1 MGNKVKEKAKR
12 VDDNNPAAAI
22 NPMNPTITSTQ
33 LERIKQSALAPALR
47 NCDDNSITTEQQQ
60 AEEVAKSRKEHMK
73 QLEIEDIE
81 RQRRLGTQSDQAKLD
96 RIRQEAQQQIDEN
109 EDIVKLLK
117 TCSERALTFAVRD
130 LQLKDTAEREK
141 KEKEYERR
149 MVLSMEINRLQELE
163 AREAEETK
171 RMQKMIDDRKIIE
184 RQIEERAEAKL
195 LQEEARDQENR
206 EMLER
211 IKVYQLQDEEKARK
225 KKEIAD
231 KLREEVIRENEAHIA
246 SKKEKKLLEKKED
259 EMMVAYQLAQDEK
272 LRQREAEEA
281 EADRKK
287 REIQKKLLDEQER
300 TMDRRAEMDEL
311 RARRAMED
319 AERRYR
325 QKKLME
331 AQKKKRDMEL
341 LDEARAQQHQEKL
354 ERQKVEA
361 ELKQEEYLNVTK
373 HAHAMAER
381 ERAEE
386 AYTKKK
392 NAELIQNL
400 QDQIEENKAT
410 KAARNRQKFR
420 EGAMIKQ
427 ELVSK
432 LHVLFPILNNMCP
445 SICSLTGGCKMIIY
459 RFKREPSSRVFE
471 IKWWQT

>member
-12 VDDNNPAAAI
+12 DDDDNNPAAAV
-22 NPMNPTITSTQ
+22 NPMNPAITSTQ

-47 NCDDNSITTEQQQ
+47 HCDENSITTEQQQ
-60 AEEVAKSRKEHMK
+60 ADEVAKSRKEHMK

-81 RQRRLGTQSDQAKLD
+81 RQRKLGVQSDQAKLD

-117 TCSERALTFAVRD
+117 TCSERALTFAIRD
-130 LQLKDTAEREK
+130 LQLKETAEREK

-184 RQIEERAEAKL
+184 RQIEERADAKL

-206 EMLER
+206 EMIER
-211 IKVYQLQDEEKARK
+211 IKLYQLQDEEKARK
-225 KKEIAD
+225 KKEVAD

-373 HAHAMAER
+373 HAHVMAER

-410 KAARNRQKFR
+410 KAAKNRQKFR

-432 LHVLFPILNNMCP
+432 LRVLFPILN
-445 SICSLTGGCKMIIY
+445 KMFRPY
-459 RFKREPSSRVFE
+459 VL
-471 IKWWQT
+471 